1 MEAGV
6 QRASAQERERESGTR
21 LAVLSGV
28 RPQGG
33 RHGPGHRRRFPS
45 ALAFITRMGVAAAI
59 AAGPKGMRHAE
70 S

>member
-1 MEAGV
+1 MEADA
-6 QRASAQERERESGTR
+6 QRAQHRRENGTR
-21 LAVLSGV
+21 LAVLSGL